1 MIDPITALKAVG
13 ALAGIAK
20 YVYEYIEEVKEAP
33 ERTHELSKEL
43 KHVWLLLNS
52 LRDIFESKRPV
63 PAPLESAIT
72 EFEEMLESIKVRVD
86 ESKAKGI
93 ERLKWPFKKDENAR
107 LLASIERYKGI
118 FEIALGLKVA

>member
-13 ALAGIAK
+13 VLAGVAK
-20 YVYEYIEEVKEAP
+20 YVYDYIEQFKAAP

-43 KHVWLLLNS
+43 KQVWLPSLLNS

-63 PAPLESAIT
+63 PAQLESAFT
-72 EFEEMLESIKVRVD
+72 EFKEMLESMKVRVD

-107 LLASIERYKGI
+107 LFARIE
-118 FEIALGLKVA
+118 